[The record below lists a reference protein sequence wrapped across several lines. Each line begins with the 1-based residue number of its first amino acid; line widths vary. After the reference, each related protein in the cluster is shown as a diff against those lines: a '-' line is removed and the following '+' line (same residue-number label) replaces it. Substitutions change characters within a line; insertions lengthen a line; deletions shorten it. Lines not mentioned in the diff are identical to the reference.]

1 MGFWFWFLVCVG
13 IVVLGFVSHVLIMV
27 WVALKARALAQPA
40 AKLQKIGEGLA
51 QTANQKPEIPK
62 LVPALDQ
69 PIEQVFARRKSI
81 LKAKLNRREQRERR
95 LVARLKNISYEES
108 RLK

>member
-1 MGFWFWFLVCVG
+1 MGFWFWFWVCFG
-13 IVVLGFVSHVLIMV
+13 IIVLGLVSHVLIMV
-27 WVALKARALAQPA
+27 WVALKARAMAAPA

-51 QTANQKPEIPK
+51 KTASQKPEIQK

-69 PIEQVFARRKSI
+69 PIEQVFGRRKRI
-81 LKAKLNRREQRERR
+81 LKAKRNRREERERR